1 MKRVSSVV
9 VVNDDRFNDDVIHV
23 FNLLETDFSNEDRES
38 NENEHLS
45 DHFFLNFAH
54 VRFSF

>member
-1 MKRVSSVV
+1 MRRVLSVA

-23 FNLLETDFSNEDRES
+23 FNILEADFSDEDRES
-38 NENEHLS
+38 NENEHLN
-45 DHFFLNFAH
+45 DLFFLNLAH